1 MPPAVAAGAHGTDGA
16 CNRHRGRRISIGMQA
31 AQTIDPAA
39 DAAAHERA
47 LVEGVLAGMPG
58 AFERLVRD
66 HQGLCWHVIQR
77 MVRHPEDTRE
87 LCQEAF
93 LRSEEHTSELQSI
106 MRNSYAVFCLKKK
119 THNRRQ
125 QNKTHHK

>member
-66 HQGLCWHVIQR
+66 H
-77 MVRHPEDTRE
+77 
-87 LCQEAF
+87 
-93 LRSEEHTSELQSI
+93 RSEEHTSELQSL
-106 MRNSYAVFCLKKK
+106 MRISYAVFCLKKK
-119 THNRRQ
+119 
-125 QNKTHHK
+125 NKKLLHTY